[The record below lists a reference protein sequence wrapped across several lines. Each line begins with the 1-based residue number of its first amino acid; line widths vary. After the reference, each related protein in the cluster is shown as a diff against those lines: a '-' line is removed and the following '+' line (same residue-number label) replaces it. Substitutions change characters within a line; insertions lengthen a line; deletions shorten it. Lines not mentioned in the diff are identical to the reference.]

1 MELHDTL
8 NPLLWDHDR
17 LRPVVLR
24 KIKQIGSLWL
34 DFVKIQNS
42 YVDDIV
48 FTGSN
53 ANYNYTKYSDIDIHY
68 IVDKN
73 KLRCNKFIDD
83 YLLDKKR
90 LFSENYD
97 LKIFGYSVEMYV
109 QDQGESMPK
118 NQGIFSIKNNEWII
132 KPHKIELDIDDDLVL
147 KKTKHILKRITSVLR
162 LNNIESLQKLKEK
175 LRNYRKSGLQHNGE
189 YSLENL
195 VYKNLRNME
204 VLQFIDDKI
213 NDLIH
218 KKYSI

>member
-8 NPLLWDHDR
+8 NPLLWDQNK
-17 LRPVVLR
+17 LKPIVLR
-24 KIKQIGSLWL
+24 KIRQIGLLWL
-34 DFVKIQNS
+34 DFVNIPNS
-42 YVDDIV
+42 YVDDVI

-68 IVDKN
+68 IVDKK

-147 KKTKHILKRITSVLR
+147 RKTKHVLKRIESVVR

>member
-1 MELHDTL
+1 MKLHDTL
-8 NPLLWDHDR
+8 NPLLWEQNK
-17 LRPVVLR
+17 LKPLVLR
-24 KIKQIGSLWL
+24 KIKQIGELWL
-34 DFVKIQNS
+34 DFVNIPNS
-42 YVDDIV
+42 NVDDVI

-53 ANYNYTKYSDIDIHY
+53 ANYNYTKFSDIDIHY
-68 IVDKN
+68 IVDKK
-73 KLRCNKFIDD
+73 KLKCNKFIDD

-109 QDQGESMPK
+109 QDKDESMPK
-118 NQGIFSIKNNEWII
+118 NQGIFSIKNNTWIV
-132 KPHKIELDIDDDLVL
+132 KPHKIKLDIDDDTVL
-147 KKTKHILKRITSVLR
+147 KKTKYILKRIESVLK

-175 LRNYRKSGLQHNGE
+175 LRNYRKSGLQLSGE
-189 YSLENL
+189 FSLENL
-195 VYKNLRNME
+195 VYKNLRNIE

>member
-1 MELHDTL
+1 MKLHDTL
-8 NPLLWDHDR
+8 NPLLWEQNR
-17 LRPVVLR
+17 LKPLVLR
-24 KIKQIGSLWL
+24 KIKQIGELWL
-34 DFVKIQNS
+34 DFVNIPNS
-42 YVDDIV
+42 NVDDVI

-53 ANYNYTKYSDIDIHY
+53 ANYNYTKFSDIDIHY
-68 IVDKN
+68 IVDKK
-73 KLRCNKFIDD
+73 KLKCNKFIDD

-109 QDQGESMPK
+109 QDKDESMPK
-118 NQGIFSIKNNEWII
+118 NQGIFSIKNNTWIV
-132 KPHKIELDIDDDLVL
+132 KPHKIKLDIDDDTVL
-147 KKTKHILKRITSVLR
+147 KKTKYILKRIESVLK

-175 LRNYRKSGLQHNGE
+175 LRNYRKSGLQLSGE
-189 YSLENL
+189 FSLENL
-195 VYKNLRNME
+195 VYKNLRNIE

>member
-8 NPLLWDHDR
+8 NPLLWDQNK
-17 LRPVVLR
+17 LKPIVLR
-24 KIKQIGSLWL
+24 KIRQIGLLWL
-34 DFVKIQNS
+34 DFVNIPNS
-42 YVDDIV
+42 YVDDVI

-68 IVDKN
+68 IVDKK

-147 KKTKHILKRITSVLR
+147 RKTKLVLRRIESVVR